1 MTIFSVAFQALY
13 ATPHWRK
20 GRRGTKVFPSESS
33 SSFLL
38 SFRLLCLSSLFPF
51 SAPSVLNRLL
61 VLLRA
66 DSGGQ
71 VLELSSIPPE
81 NYFLAPFS
89 LSLSLSLSLC
99 LCLSSSSFFSSS
111 RVPPQRAPHL
121 PRNETEIQT
130 LEQEEGRE
138 QPAKT

>member
-89 LSLSLSLSLC
+89 LSLSLSVSVSPPLP
-99 LCLSSSSFFSSS
+99 FSPAAEF
-111 RVPPQRAPHL
+111 PPRELLIYRAMKQRFRL
-121 PRNETEIQT
+121 
-130 LEQEEGRE
+130 
-138 QPAKT
+138 